1 MNSGLRQTLPRA
13 FENLCARSIEEW
25 NFSMIARSRRVLA
38 ETPGQDPSTALM
50 ASSPVQYPLP
60 SSPSRCPY
68 PPTLSEVPRAS
79 RP

>member
-1 MNSGLRQTLPRA
+1 
-13 FENLCARSIEEW
+13 
-25 NFSMIARSRRVLA
+25 MIARSRRVLT